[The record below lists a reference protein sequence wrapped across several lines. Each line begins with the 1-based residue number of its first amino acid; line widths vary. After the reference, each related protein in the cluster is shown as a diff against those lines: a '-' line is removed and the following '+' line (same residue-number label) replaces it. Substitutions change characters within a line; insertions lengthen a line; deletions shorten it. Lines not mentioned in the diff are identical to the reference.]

1 MGLFLCWVDLIMRC
15 ITTIFFSILINGAAK
30 GWIKSQ
36 RGLRQGCPLSP
47 YLFILCA
54 EVFFRLLM
62 QAEIQ
67 NLIHGL
73 RFENNISVS
82 HLLFADDSL
91 IFTKAT
97 VADCKHLKTIFDRYT
112 TASGQLINLDKSSMF
127 FSGNTKAGRVA
138 AIK

>member
-1 MGLFLCWVDLIMRC
+1 MLKLGFSLCWVDLIMRY
-15 ITTIFFSILINGAAK
+15 ITTTSFSVLINGAAK
-30 GWIKSQ
+30 GWIKPQ

-54 EVFFRLLM
+54 EVFSRLLI
-62 QAEIQ
+62 QVENQ

-73 RFENNISVS
+73 RFGNNISVS

-97 VADCKHLKTIFDRYT
+97 VVDCKHLKTISDRYT
-112 TASGQLINLDKSSMF
+112 TASGQFFNLDKSSMF
-127 FSGNTKAGRVA
+127 FSGNTKAD
-138 AIK
+138 